1 MNKILI
7 EIPTPKSDNCRA
19 KGKFL
24 VEYQCG
30 SGLRRIP
37 VAWKRYNHDITLEYA
52 DSKVKVYRAPAI
64 AMPCLKFLKDDDKVC
79 VVETI
84 SAENAIIETLLHEL
98 GTRIASK
105 LRFADVFTYQTK
117 FGFAKE
123 LYNRDGCILTPKFK
137 IRGDVLCMKS

>member
-1 MNKILI
+1 MKIRI
-7 EIPTPKSDNCRA
+7 EIPAPKSDNNCRA

-24 VEYQCG
+24 VEYECG
-30 SGLRRIP
+30 GGLRRIP
-37 VAWKRYNHDITLEYA
+37 VIWKRYNHDIALEYT
-52 DSKVKVYRAPAI
+52 DSKVRVYPAPAM
-64 AMPCLKFLKDDDKVC
+64 AFSCFKFLGDDNKVC

-123 LYNRDGCILTPKFK
+123 LYNCDGCILTPKFR
-137 IRGDVLCMKS
+137 IREVKT